1 MNKALY
7 VDSISSVAG
16 RLSVPRLLPPI
27 LKVLQV
33 WLSWSHGADGCR
45 SRRYVSAGYVLSP
58 LVAMVPPYA
67 TAGALIFVAY

>member
-7 VDSISSVAG
+7 VDSVSSVAV

-33 WLSWSHGADGCR
+33 WLRRSHGADCGCCW
-45 SRRYVSAGYVLSP
+45 RYVPAGYVFSP

-67 TAGALIFVAY
+67 TAGALIFLAY